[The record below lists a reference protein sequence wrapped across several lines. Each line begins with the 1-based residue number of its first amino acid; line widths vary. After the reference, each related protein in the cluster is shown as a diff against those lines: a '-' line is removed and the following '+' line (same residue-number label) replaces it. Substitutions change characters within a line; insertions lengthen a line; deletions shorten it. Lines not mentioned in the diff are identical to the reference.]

1 MMVLTVAVEVVGAT
15 EGGAAMV
22 VDEDERTADEDGRGA
37 DEDEGTAGGAEDT
50 ATADVD
56 LEEDTGAAEE
66 GWMSAQRVEEDD

>member
-1 MMVLTVAVEVVGAT
+1 MVLTVAVEVVGAT
-15 EGGAAMV
+15 EGAATMV
-22 VDEDERTADEDGRGA
+22 VDEDERTADEDGRAA

-56 LEEDTGAAEE
+56 LEEDTGSAKE